1 MKHTIVALMEDR
13 PGVLNRV
20 VSLFRRR
27 NFNIES
33 LTVGHTD
40 LPGIS
45 RMTIVVDG
53 TDTVVEQVTKQLYK
67 VLDVLKVSDVT
78 NEKTVVRELAL
89 IKVSTNNQTRSE
101 IMQVVDIYRAK
112 VVDVAADS
120 LMIEVTGPEEK
131 IDSLANLLR
140 GFGIKEMVR
149 TGRVAMIRGATGSIR
164 LPDEEPEVRIRSGA
178 RLSRPVS
185 VEQRLGGIEQ

>member
-40 LPGIS
+40 LPNIS

-67 VLDVLKVSDVT
+67 VIDVLKVTDVSS
-78 NEKTVVRELAL
+78 EKVVARELAL
-89 IKVSTNNQTRSE
+89 IKVSASSQTRAE
-101 IMQVVDIYRAK
+101 IMQMVDIYRAK
-112 VVDVAADS
+112 IVDVAADS
-120 LMIEVTGPEEK
+120 LIVEITGPEEK
-131 IDSLANLLR
+131 IDSLVNLLR

-149 TGRVAMIRGATGSIR
+149 TGRVAMMRGTAGSIR
-164 LPDEEPEVRIRSGA
+164 PPDDEVDGRVRGSA
-178 RLSRPVS
+178 RLARHAVVDS
-185 VEQRLGGIEQ
+185 